1 LSVGALYQGTGRRM
15 SWIKILSEI
24 LSHYA
29 AIGQRRMFRFALCHS
44 GKAAF
49 LGALT
54 ARQLPLSCFVGPA
67 R

>member
-1 LSVGALYQGTGRRM
+1 M

-54 ARQLPLSCFVGPA
+54 ARQLPLSCFVGLA